1 MVTRGLKGLKIKLRR
16 SRSSKSAPRLYNT
29 FEGVFKPTL
38 LTILGVIMYLRVGWV
53 VGNAGLIG
61 GLLIVLGAVSIT
73 LATGLSVSSIA
84 TNTQLKAGGPYAMIS
99 KSLGVEI
106 GGSVGVPLFLS
117 QALAVAMY
125 LFGFREGWMELF
137 PSHSALLVDLT
148 AFLVVFTVAYIS
160 AGLAFQIQYLV
171 MVLIGISLV
180 SIFGHS
186 LTWEATQPIEW
197 WGNYPGSVET
207 GLSGTNYWVVF
218 AVFFPATTGILAGVN
233 MSGELKNSRQSIPMG
248 TLSAIGVSTV
258 VYVILCIWAA
268 QAASP
273 LELVSN
279 YTIMVD
285 KSLWGPA
292 VLAGLMAATFSAAL
306 SSLVGA
312 SRILMALGR
321 DGVLPN
327 GEWLARLS
335 TKNGEPRRSLA
346 VSGAIAVGALLMRDL
361 NAIAPLITMFFLIT
375 YATINLAVLIE
386 SSLGLMNFRPTLKL
400 TRVIP
405 LYGFLGCLFAILV
418 INPIFAVVAMVIVVC
433 INLQLLSQPRER
445 RPPDVRSG
453 VLAAIS
459 QWAAT
464 KVVELDMTSYRA
476 WKPTMLVPVE
486 DKSQLLGEFRLLID
500 LCKPEGG
507 IKLVGLASNATVE
520 DLSLRI
526 EDLSAALRRRGVFT
540 TWSVLAV
547 HESAAG
553 ILAALQTLQ
562 GTFFR
567 PNVLFLRL
575 PDNPVLWQ
583 PTIPVFEEAR
593 RLNVGV
599 LLLGLHPVAGLGR
612 AEVVNL
618 WIRPQLGEQ
627 PIPERLQK
635 GSINLA
641 MLMALRLFKAWK
653 GVLNLVT
660 VVSHE
665 DEVSVAQKYIMDL
678 RDLCRIPRTARTIVL
693 VGKFEECVIRA
704 PQSDMDF
711 MGLQS
716 TPDFEFVHRIVKTTG
731 SSCIF
736 VRDSGNE
743 SALA

>member
-1 MVTRGLKGLKIKLRR
+1 MD
-16 SRSSKSAPRLYNT
+16 
-29 FEGVFKPTL
+29 
-38 LTILGVIMYLRVGWV
+38 
-53 VGNAGLIG
+53 
-61 GLLIVLGAVSIT
+61 
-73 LATGLSVSSIA
+73 LS
-84 TNTQLKAGGPYAMIS
+84 
-99 KSLGVEI
+99 
-106 GGSVGVPLFLS
+106 
-117 QALAVAMY
+117 
-125 LFGFREGWMELF
+125 
-137 PSHSALLVDLT
+137 

-171 MVLIGISLV
+171 LVLIGISLI
-180 SIFGHS
+180 SILGEPS
-186 LTWEATQPIEW
+186 TWTAAQPIQWVGEF
-197 WGNYPGSVET
+197 PGTST
-207 GLSGTNYWVVF
+207 WVVF

-258 VYVILCIWAA
+258 VYVVLCIWAS
-268 QAASP
+268 QAAPSS
-273 LELVSN
+273 ELISN

-335 TKNGEPRRSLA
+335 TKNGEPRRSLGL
-346 VSGAIAVGALLMRDL
+346 SGAIAIGALLMRDL

-400 TRVIP
+400 IRLIP
-405 LYGFLGCLFAILV
+405 LYGFLGCVFAILV
-418 INPIFAVVAMVIVVC
+418 INPLFAVVAMVIVVC
-433 INLQLLSQPRER
+433 INLHLVSQPRER

-453 VLAAIS
+453 VLVSVA

-526 EDLSAALRRRGVFT
+526 DDLSSALRRRGVFT
-540 TWSVLAV
+540 TWSVLEV
-547 HESAAG
+547 NVSAAG

-575 PDNPVLWQ
+575 SENSESWRQ
-583 PTIPVFEEAR
+583 TIPVFEEAR

-599 LLLGLHPVAGLGR
+599 LLLGLHPVAGMGR
-612 AEVVNL
+612 AEVINL
-618 WIRPQLGEQ
+618 WIRPQLDEL
-627 PIPERLQK
+627 PVPERLQK
-635 GSINLA
+635 GSVNLA
-641 MLMALRLFKAWK
+641 LLMALRLYRAWK

-660 VVSHE
+660 VVPHE
-665 DEVSVAQKYIMDL
+665 DEISVAQKYINDL
-678 RDLCRIPRTARTIVL
+678 RELCRIPRAARTIVL
-693 VGKFEECVIRA
+693 VGKFEACVHQA

-711 MGLQS
+711 MGIQA
-716 TPDFEFVHRIVKTTG
+716 TPDFEFVHRIVTTTG

-736 VRDSGNE
+736 VRDSGAE

>member
-1 MVTRGLKGLKIKLRR
+1 MFRQ
-16 SRSSKSAPRLYNT
+16 SRPSKSGPRLYNT

-53 VGNAGLIG
+53 VGNAGLMG
-61 GLLIVLGAVSIT
+61 GLMIVLGAVSIT

-125 LFGFREGWMELF
+125 LFGFREGWMALF
-137 PSHSALLVDLT
+137 PNHSALLVDLS
-148 AFLVVFTVAYIS
+148 VFMAVFIIAYIS

-171 MVLIGISLV
+171 MVLIGISLI
-180 SIFGHS
+180 SIFGDS
-186 LTWEATQPIEW
+186 LTWDVIQPIQW
-197 WGNYPGSVET
+197 WGTYPGSVET
-207 GLSGTNYWVVF
+207 GLVGTTPWVVF

-248 TLSAIGVSTV
+248 TLSAIGVSTL
-258 VYVILCIWAA
+258 VYVVLCIWAS
-268 QAASP
+268 QAATP
-273 LELVSN
+273 DELVGN
-279 YTIMVD
+279 YTIMVE
-285 KSLWGPA
+285 KSLWGPS

-335 TKNGEPRRSLA
+335 TKNGEPRRALGL
-346 VSGAIAVGALLMRDL
+346 SGAIAVGALLMRDL

-400 TRVIP
+400 TRLIP
-405 LYGFLGCLFAILV
+405 LYGFVGCLVAILV
-418 INPIFAVVAMVIVVC
+418 INPIFSVVALVIVVC
-433 INLQLLSQPRER
+433 INLHLVSQPRER

-453 VLAAIS
+453 VLVAVA

-526 EDLSAALRRRGVFT
+526 DDLSSALRRRGVFT
-540 TWSVLAV
+540 TWSVLEV
-547 HESAAG
+547 NVSAAG
-553 ILAALQTLQ
+553 ILAAMQTMQ

-575 PDNPVLWQ
+575 SENSESWRQ
-583 PTIPVFEEAR
+583 TIPVFEEAR

-599 LLLGLHPVAGLGR
+599 LLLGLHPVAGMGR
-612 AEVVNL
+612 AEVINL
-618 WIRPQLGEQ
+618 WIRPQLDEL

-635 GSINLA
+635 GSVNLA
-641 MLMALRLFKAWK
+641 LLMALRLYKAWK

-660 VVSHE
+660 VVPSE
-665 DEVSVAQKYIMDL
+665 DEIPVAQKYVNEL
-678 RDLCRIPRTARTIVL
+678 RELCRIPRATRTIVL
-693 VGKFEECVIRA
+693 VGKFEECVYEA

-711 MGLQS
+711 MGIQA
-716 TPDFEFVHRIVKTTG
+716 TPDFEFVHRIVTTTG

-736 VRDSGNE
+736 VRDSGAE
-743 SALA
+743 SAMA